1 MNPFTAF
8 SSRVYR
14 FMSRLSVWV
23 AVRWKSN
30 FYIYLAVVFSLFII
44 LDAVFFHITANMRQT
59 TFDAMVRYRVVV
71 PKPDKDIVIVDINE
85 ASLASMAKEYGRW
98 PWPRQVLG
106 EFLDHLEKQHPK
118 AVIFDILFSDSDIYN
133 ASSDTYFADA
143 VSRTTNTF
151 FPMLRLDEA
160 SDSLS
165 EIKPVMIP
173 GVTPLPGE
181 ARESATIAIVLP
193 RFQSILQGGRIGLHN
208 IYPDSDGTVRE
219 YIVYR
224 NDYGWKVPS
233 LPARVIRELGY
244 TEPAVQRVLLNWRG
258 KPFSYHMVTF
268 SAVFDDMMS
277 RHKTRPQNEFTNKI
291 VLIGSTAPS
300 LFDVKPTPMSRLH
313 PGVEILATAIDNM
326 KHGDYL
332 RYPEGRTIYHVLS
345 LIVIWVTAWAFYRNV
360 RRDRIDPFF
369 GASQFIL
376 LGISYATINFTNTYI
391 NLTGP
396 VTVGLAYFSIAR
408 IYATATSKALETSA
422 LKTSEDRPEDLAAFL
437 LLIQAGEPD
446 DIVDGGA
453 LKKIYRRLQKS
464 GTETNKSVEMLKGR
478 QEGIWA
484 LFEQTL
490 AVSWVVPVAD
500 QAARDRVVKDVE
512 KVTASLKTIL
522 PMYLG
527 PNQHAAT
534 WFVHEGRICGGKEA
548 RAGWRALFA
557 EAQLRW
563 HETTTHDGGT
573 TS

>member
-1 MNPFTAF
+1 MNPFNTF
-8 SSRVYR
+8 SSRIYR
-14 FMSRLSVWV
+14 FVTRLSAWT
-23 AVRWKSN
+23 AVRWKTN
-30 FYIYLAVVFSLFII
+30 FYIYLAVIFTFFVI
-44 LDAVFFHITANMRQT
+44 LDAIVFHVTANMRQT
-59 TFDAMVRYRVVV
+59 AFDAMVRYRIVV
-71 PKPDKDIVIVDINE
+71 PKPDKDIIIVDINE

-118 AVIFDILFSDSDIYN
+118 AVVFDILFSDPDIYN
-133 ASSDTYFADA
+133 ADSDAYFADA

-165 EIKPVMIP
+165 KIKPGMIP
-173 GVTPLPGE
+173 GVIPIPGE
-181 ARESATIAIVLP
+181 AQADATIGIVLP
-193 RFQSILQGGRIGLHN
+193 RFQPVLEGGRIGLHN
-208 IYPDSDGTVRE
+208 IYPDSDGTVRQ
-219 YIVYR
+219 YTVYR
-224 NDYGWKVPS
+224 DDYGWKVPS

-244 TEPAVQRVLLNWRG
+244 SEPTVQRVLLNWRG
-258 KPFSYHMVTF
+258 KPFSYQIVTF
-268 SAVFDDMMS
+268 SDVFDDMMS
-277 RHKTRPQNEFTNKI
+277 KDKARPQNEFTNKI

-332 RYPEGRTIYHVLS
+332 RYPEGRTVYHLLS
-345 LIVIWVTAWAFYRNV
+345 LIIVWTTAWAFYRNV

-376 LGISYATINFTNTYI
+376 LGLSYATINFTNTYI

-396 VTVGLAYFSIAR
+396 VTVGLAYFTIAR
-408 IYATATSKALETSA
+408 IYATATSRALETSA
-422 LKTSEDRPEDLAAFL
+422 LRASEDRYGDLAAFL
-437 LLIQAGEPD
+437 LLIQVGESD
-446 DIVDGGA
+446 GALDGGT

-464 GTETNKSVEMLKGR
+464 GNEIKSVEMIRGH

-490 AVSWVVPVAD
+490 AVSWVVSAQD
-500 QAARDRVVKDVE
+500 QAVRDRVIKDVE
-512 KVTASLKTIL
+512 KVITSLKTIL
-522 PMYLG
+522 PIYLS
-527 PNQHAAT
+527 PDRNAVT
-534 WFVHEGRICGGKEA
+534 WFVHEGRISGGKAA

-557 EAQLRW
+557 EAQCRW
-563 HETTTHDGGT
+563 HEEAVKQDGGT

>member
-1 MNPFTAF
+1 MNPFAIF
-8 SSRVYR
+8 ANHIHR
-14 FMSRLSVWV
+14 FLSRLSTWV

-30 FYIYLAVVFSLFII
+30 FYIYLAAVFTLFVV
-44 LDAVFFHITANMRQT
+44 LDAVVFHITANMRQT
-59 TFDAMVRYRVVV
+59 TFDTMVRYRIIV

-106 EFLDHLEKQHPK
+106 EFLDHLEEQHPK
-118 AVIFDILFSDSDIYN
+118 AVVFDILFSDSDIYN
-133 ASSDTYFADA
+133 ADSDASFNDA

-165 EIKPVMIP
+165 EIKPGMIP
-173 GVTPLPGE
+173 GVTPFPGE
-181 ARESATIAIVLP
+181 AQADATIGIVLP

-219 YIVYR
+219 YTVYR
-224 NDYGWKVPS
+224 DDYGWKVPS
-233 LPARVIRELGY
+233 LPARVVRELGY
-244 TEPAVQRVLLNWRG
+244 NEPAVQRVLLNWRG
-258 KPFSYHMVTF
+258 KPFSYQTVTF
-268 SAVFDDMMS
+268 SDVFNDMIS
-277 RHKTRPQNEFTNKI
+277 KNKTRPQNEFTNKI

-300 LFDVKPTPMSRLH
+300 LFDVKPTPISRLH

-332 RYPEGRTIYHVLS
+332 HYPEGRTIYHLLT
-345 LIVIWVTAWAFYRNV
+345 LIIVWATAWAFYRNL
-360 RRDRIDPFF
+360 RRDRIDPLF

-408 IYATATSKALETSA
+408 IYATATSKTLEASA
-422 LKTSEDRPEDLAAFL
+422 LRASEDRHGDLAAFL
-437 LLIQAGEPD
+437 LLIQIGEPD
-446 DIVDGGA
+446 GTIDGAA

-464 GTETNKSVEMLKGR
+464 GNETKSVEMIKGH
-478 QEGIWA
+478 QEGLWA

-490 AVSWVVPVAD
+490 AVSWVVPAED
-500 QAARDRVVKDVE
+500 RMARDRVTKDVE
-512 KVTASLKTIL
+512 KITVSLDTIL
-522 PMYLG
+522 SMYLG
-527 PNQHAAT
+527 LNKHAVT
-534 WFVHEGRICGGKEA
+534 WFVHEGRISGGKAA

-557 EAQLRW
+557 EAQCRW
-563 HETTTHDGGT
+563 HDATAQDGGT

>member
-1 MNPFTAF
+1 MNPFAAF
-8 SSRVYR
+8 SSSVYR

-23 AVRWKSN
+23 AVRWKTN
-30 FYIYLAVVFSLFII
+30 FYIYLAVVFSLFIVI
-44 LDAVFFHITANMRQT
+44 DAVFLHITANMRQA
-59 TFDAMVRYRVVV
+59 TFDTMVRYRIIV
-71 PKPDKDIVIVDINE
+71 PKPDKDIIIVDINE

-106 EFLDHLEKQHPK
+106 EFLDHLEEQHPK
-118 AVIFDILFSDSDIYN
+118 AVVFDILFSDPDIYN
-133 ASSDTYFADA
+133 ADSDTYFADA

-165 EIKPVMIP
+165 EIKPGMIP
-173 GVTPLPGE
+173 GVTPFPGE
-181 ARESATIAIVLP
+181 AQEGATIGIVLP

-219 YIVYR
+219 YTVYR

-233 LPARVIRELGY
+233 LPARVVRELGY
-244 TEPAVQRVLLNWRG
+244 NEPAVQRVLLNWRG
-258 KPFSYHMVTF
+258 KPFSYQTATF
-268 SAVFDDMMS
+268 SEVFNDMMS
-277 RHKTRPQNEFTNKI
+277 KNKTRPQNEFTNKI

-300 LFDVKPTPMSRLH
+300 LFDVKPTPISRLH

-332 RYPEGRTIYHVLS
+332 HYPEGRTIYHLLT
-345 LIVIWVTAWAFYRNV
+345 LIIVWATAWAFYRNV
-360 RRDRIDPFF
+360 RRDRIDPLF

-396 VTVGLAYFSIAR
+396 VTVGLAYFTVAR
-408 IYATATSKALETSA
+408 VYATATSRALESSA
-422 LKTSEDRPEDLAAFL
+422 LRASEIRHGDFAAFL
-437 LLIQAGEPD
+437 LLIQVGEPD
-446 DIVDGGA
+446 SAIDGGT

-464 GTETNKSVEMLKGR
+464 GDETKSVEMIKGH

-490 AVSWVVPVAD
+490 AVSWAIPFED
-500 QAARDRVVKDVE
+500 QAGRDRVIKDVE
-512 KVTASLKTIL
+512 KVIASLKAIL
-522 PMYLG
+522 SIYLG
-527 PNQHAAT
+527 LDQSAAT
-534 WFVHEGRICGGKEA
+534 WFVHEGRISGGKAA

-557 EAQLRW
+557 EAQCRW
-563 HETTTHDGGT
+563 HEATEQSGGT